1 MYCHAVPYRDWALI
15 SSQGYARTTGLCRFT
30 VSRIIYQRFFFVH
43 WNRFCV
49 PIIAASR
56 LQESEKQLLVTEY
69 PTFLLLPT
77 KKEKGHPSTAKMDS
91 FFAFPLCLLPVS
103 SGSRVKGGKQ
113 CEGCVNPLVAGESFT
128 QLLRHNFALR
138 SQ

>member
-1 MYCHAVPYRDWALI
+1 MPFHSFENNLSTVFFRALEPFLRANYCSQPAPGKRKATPRDGI
-15 SSQGYARTTGLCRFT
+15 SNF
-30 VSRIIYQRFFFVH
+30 
-43 WNRFCV
+43 
-49 PIIAASR
+49 PAA
-56 LQESEKQLLVTEY
+56 TD
-69 PTFLLLPT
+69 